1 MGLLEDFDSLEE
13 NSEYG
18 LNEYYL
24 DNLEDEDMPAFYQ
37 AWYCLLEEN
46 FSRISVTN
54 KVIYIDTLKRFFPRV
69 KKSRLSALTYITLLN
84 ESSSYDAYMSFGV
97 GEDTF
102 INYVNRA
109 LDECS
114 ALCLLFE
121 GRSNISKKI
130 LETIYSTMAAL
141 NDTKMIYLLSIKS
154 FIQDYNVYVHG
165 FYDKEK
171 LKWNLVHSKYDEIRK
186 RLESILDIKM
196 KKGEL

>member
-1 MGLLEDFDSLEE
+1 
-13 NSEYG
+13 
-18 LNEYYL
+18 
-24 DNLEDEDMPAFYQ
+24 
-37 AWYCLLEEN
+37 
-46 FSRISVTN
+46 
-54 KVIYIDTLKRFFPRV
+54 
-69 KKSRLSALTYITLLN
+69 
-84 ESSSYDAYMSFGV
+84 MSFGV